1 MHRLILLLALALAPL
16 SAASQDTLTM
26 ESIAAA
32 YFNATSYCDSGR
44 RGARI
49 APGDPFMEERFERCA
64 HRDGRFKYVEM
75 RGQGIHELRWSDAE
89 RFYRYLPYYRRYQ
102 AFPFGN
108 RYMHF
113 EHYRARDQVFPVFV
127 FGLFASGQGD
137 IADNAERTR
146 YLKSYAINPALST
159 SLHTVFERS
168 TAFTTGTNVNMVMRT
183 RLWVLNA
190 TRAIVKYEQIT
201 NEDVM
206 HFVEITSST
215 FNRVLTDADLR
226 YDAPLLARYSLSN
239 NLPVFIGGLI
249 VAAGL
254 LGALFWGW
262 RFARAAHIEDVLDKR
277 KRLWRWQ
284 FIGFGGL
291 AILLAVL
298 AAITAGGSGHPP
310 AIAYVYV
317 LAIWC
322 AVAFSMTACF
332 TLASYPL
339 ALMFQVWRKR
349 HRTGVDC

>member
-1 MHRLILLLALALAPL
+1 
-16 SAASQDTLTM
+16 M

-32 YFNATSYCDSGR
+32 YFNATSYCDNGR
-44 RGARI
+44 RGVRI

-64 HRDGRFKYVEM
+64 HRDGRFKYAEM
-75 RGQGIHELRWSDAE
+75 RGQGIHEVRWSDAE
-89 RFYRYLPYYRRYQ
+89 QFYRYLPYYRRYQ

-108 RYMHF
+108 RYVHF
-113 EHYRARDQVFPVFV
+113 EHYRARDQIFPVFV
-127 FGLFASGQGD
+127 FGLFASGQGV
-137 IADNAERTR
+137 IADNAERTH
-146 YLKSYAINPALST
+146 YLKSYAVNPALST
-159 SLHTVFERS
+159 PSHTVYEQS
-168 TAFTTGTNVNMVMRT
+168 YSFTVGAKVTVVMRQ

-190 TRAIVKYEQIT
+190 TRAIVKYEQLT

-215 FNRVLTDADLR
+215 FNRPLTDADLR

-249 VAAGL
+249 AAAGL

-262 RFARAAHIEDVLDKR
+262 RFARAIDIEDLLDKR

-284 FIGFGGL
+284 FLGFGGL

-322 AVAFSMTACF
+322 AVAFGMTACF

-339 ALMFQVWRKR
+339 ALMFQAWRTR
-349 HRTGVDC
+349 HRADVDC